1 MNRLSL
7 QPIVPPLLLLILT
20 GIFISGPIYSTGDPA
35 IARYSFDNC
44 QSYFT
49 DGSHQNYSELTAT
62 FTNRAN
68 VQMLDQSGSLYRLN
82 PTENPHSCTPGLN
95 GTIAMCVG
103 TTEDCS
109 YVPNAADAVRFDI
122 RLIPSGN
129 QFVRLSKL
137 DFFELAPFNFEWID
151 GFSSV
156 NNYPTKY
163 GLRISVNG
171 TTIYQQQ
178 DIPTTQNWTLESYS
192 FVGLPQFTVSE
203 ETVFNFELFAYC
215 PAGISATQRVWD
227 LEDITI
233 VSECLD
239 QKITN
244 GGQIT
249 GGPFTVCVDG
259 EADFLPAIGLAGAT
273 GQNSSW
279 IFTDEAGNILAL
291 TDNPSSYNLDAS
303 GSGDCLL
310 LNISYQNGIGG
321 LQVGSNVANLTGIFD
336 FSNSITINKSQ
347 PLGGSLNTPSPIVFC
362 IDGIADNVTDLTLSG
377 NSGVTSSWIVT
388 NDLGT
393 IIGLP
398 QNIEDVNFD
407 VAGAGNCFIW
417 NVSYAG
423 TITGLSLGSP
433 LNQLDGCLGISNGV
447 QVTRILVEAPILSA
461 GPFTFCKDG
470 QADMIDVETP
480 DNSTW
485 NLLDENS
492 VAIQTI
498 PELSQFNFD
507 ALELGTYTVRLTL
520 TDEDQ
525 ICSVESNPI
534 IINLVMPVG
543 GTIEG
548 GPFNFCIDGVADNV
562 SDITISGNEGN
573 VNTWIVTDE
582 DGEILGLPADITAV
596 NFEDAGI
603 GSCLIYNASSFDSLM
618 NISVG
623 IDLSDIEGCF
633 ALSNSI
639 TVIRSIPAG
648 GTLTGGPFD
657 FCIDDESDFVSGITL
672 SDNEGTNS
680 NWVVTD
686 STGMIL
692 GLPDDIEAVDFN
704 AAGGGICFIYNVSF
718 EDGLQGLTVDA
729 NLDDLQG
736 CFNLSNS
743 ISVNRT
749 NPLGGTLAGGPFS
762 FCVDGIEDRV
772 SGITLTG
779 NSGVLTTWIV
789 TDQDSII
796 LGLPAEIDSVNF
808 DEAGAGT
815 CLIWSIS
822 HGNDIEGLEADSN
835 LSDLEGCFALSN
847 SITVNRTEVNGGTLT
862 GGPFDFCIDD
872 ESDFVSGITISDS
885 IGTNINWVV
894 TDSTGMI
901 LGLHDDIEAVD
912 FNEAGGGICLIYNI
926 GFDDGL
932 QGLALDANL
941 SDLEGCFNLSNSI
954 SVNRTN
960 PLGGTLE
967 GGPFN
972 FCVDGTDDRVSG
984 ITLTGNSGVLTT
996 WIVTDQDS
1004 IILGLPA
1011 EIDSVNFDEA
1021 GAGSCLIWSIS
1032 HGNDLEG
1039 LEVDGNLADLEG
1051 CFAISNNLTVNRSE
1065 VNGGTLTGG
1074 PFSFCIDGTE
1084 DNVDNITLADN
1095 IGPNTLWV
1103 VTDTSGVILGLPD
1116 DIEDVNFDEAGVGTC
1131 LIWSLSTLDELS
1143 GLTVGENI
1151 SDLEGCFS
1159 FSNSITVVRSTEEGG
1174 TLTGGPF
1181 EFMIDG
1187 TPDFVSGITLADTLG
1202 SNYSWLITDEDGII
1216 LGLPDDPEMVDFD
1229 AAGIGVCLIWNIAF
1243 ADGLT
1248 GLEVDG
1254 DILDLEGCFDLSNNI
1269 MVTRSASA
1277 GGLITGGPFSFCI
1290 DDTPDMVSGIEL
1302 TNNMGTN
1309 SQWVVTDSMGV
1320 ILGLPDDIEDVDF
1333 NEAGIGVCLIYH
1345 LSHEDNITDLAIGNN
1360 LSDLGGTF
1368 GLSNSI
1374 SVTRSTPVGGMLTGG
1389 PFEFCVNGIP
1399 DMVSGIELTG
1409 AEGETIIWIVT
1420 DQEGLILGIPT
1431 NIEDVNFDDA
1441 GAGTCL
1447 IHSISYIGTING
1459 LEVDGNLTGLS
1470 GCFDLSSNNIQV
1482 VRTEEEGGTLEG
1494 GPFNF
1499 CVDMEDDFVSGI
1511 TLTGAASNNNI
1522 WVVTDEDGLILGLP
1536 ADIETVNFNDAGPGV
1551 CLIYN
1556 ISSDMTITGLEV
1568 DSNLNDIEGCFGLSN
1583 AITVTR
1589 VQTSGGVIAG
1599 PMSFTFQIDGTP
1611 DMATGLS
1618 LSSNTGTN
1626 TQWVVFTVTGNII
1639 ALPANIEDV
1648 NFDDFGVGTC
1658 FIASISFE
1666 DGLTGLALNEDIAEL
1681 DGCFGVSNNIE
1692 VTKVASA
1699 GGVLEGGPFS
1709 FCIDGEADMV
1719 SGLTLT
1725 DNSGTNSDWLVTAS
1739 DGEILGLPDD
1749 INTVDFDLAGP
1760 GVCSIYNIS
1769 YESGLTGLA
1778 VGNNLSD
1785 LDGVFGL
1792 SNPVLVNR
1800 GQPDGGVIAGGPYDL
1815 CIDGT
1820 EDFITDITTA
1830 DISGTN
1836 TTWAITDGLGIIL
1849 VITEEIDT
1857 INFDLAGGGTCSIYN
1872 VSFETGIGGL
1882 EVDADINE
1890 LTGCFDLSNSID
1902 VNRTELNGGNLEGGP
1917 FSFCIDD
1924 DPDMATGISLTD
1936 VVGPNTSW
1944 IVSDTAGV
1952 LLAVEVNLG
1961 DIDFN
1966 ELNGGTCFI
1975 NHMAFSNGLTGLMV
1989 GNNFTDL
1996 AGCFDLSQSLEV
2008 NKLQPEGGVVVGD
2021 DLSICIDD
2029 DPDFITSASVT
2040 GAGGADTTLWLI
2052 TDPGGIILDTLS
2064 DITTFDFNES
2074 NFDTCVVWN
2083 ISYMNGITGLF
2094 FGENIA
2100 DLDGCF
2106 DISNNNIMV
2115 FKSEPDGGILSPQ
2128 SFNICIDGMPDLL
2141 DIELTSTTDPNL
2153 AWIISD
2159 ANGLIVMLPMEIDTV
2174 DFDQFPIGTCFVNSI
2189 SFDLGLT
2196 GLSVGNNLSALDGC
2210 FDLSNTVQVAKED
2223 CIVMSNDSIVINEIS
2238 EEEQVEIKNVGNT
2251 TIDVSGYTLLQ
2262 AFFMAPLNM
2271 ISLDCGTLMLAP
2283 GDILVANVNFNINGS
2298 TGEMGL
2304 LNSEGTL
2311 IDYVEWGGSNHANAT
2326 AASNAGIWLL
2336 GSGPAPAF
2344 DEPETLEYDGVGN
2357 ASTDWSVDDET
2368 LCSDNL
2374 IGPINPTEL
2383 NYSLYPNP
2391 ANGELFVEL
2400 DSEISE
2406 EMNINIY
2413 DPFGKLLMTSKKGIG
2428 SAKTSSMNVSEL
2440 KEGAYIFI
2448 MSTKS
2453 ASKAVRFMKIN

>member
-749 NPLGGTLAGGPFS
+749 NPLGGTL
-762 FCVDGIEDRV
+762 
-772 SGITLTG
+772 
-779 NSGVLTTWIV
+779 
-789 TDQDSII
+789 
-796 LGLPAEIDSVNF
+796 
-808 DEAGAGT
+808 
-815 CLIWSIS
+815 
-822 HGNDIEGLEADSN
+822 
-835 LSDLEGCFALSN
+835 
-847 SITVNRTEVNGGTLT
+847 
-862 GGPFDFCIDD
+862 
-872 ESDFVSGITISDS
+872 
-885 IGTNINWVV
+885 
-894 TDSTGMI
+894 
-901 LGLHDDIEAVD
+901 
-912 FNEAGGGICLIYNI
+912 
-926 GFDDGL
+926 
-932 QGLALDANL
+932 
-941 SDLEGCFNLSNSI
+941 
-954 SVNRTN
+954 
-960 PLGGTLE
+960 E

-984 ITLTGNSGVLTT
+984 ITLSGNSGVLTT

-1849 VITEEIDT
+1849 AITEEIDT